1 MAFVKKT
8 WKDRL
13 SEFPKRWKLKLL
25 GTSGDTQS
33 VELELDDGTVITQGD
48 RFTAATMNDLE
59 QRIADAFESSVSG
72 VASFNGRVGA
82 VTPSNT
88 DYPSS
93 MIKHTNSDT
102 TETTVESAING
113 LAASKADGSQ
123 LRSAGSSGTDF
134 YFDYKNGK
142 YGWNSSPARGADT
155 FHPFKQPV
163 TLTKAISSKTTT
175 DLGEDHTYRYIDT
188 TGVVNTNSGTYTASS
203 RGASLDMGASNS
215 YRYVNTNGVPNT
227 NSGTYTFSSGSGG
240 TVDLGESNTYRYAN
254 AGNVYSYGFNAGK
267 DSVPIYNVMVAAGMY
282 GSTAT
287 ASANSVSLSSTN
299 SAAVFVNVRN
309 YNYIRIQTGE
319 TAQASIEYVYED
331 GNSSGENK
339 FNFSD
344 ITIGVSGVSFVLITV
359 YMSNG
364 SSATVTRS

>member
-82 VTPSNT
+82 VTPSNS

-142 YGWNSSPARGADT
+142 YGWNSSSARGADT

-163 TLTKAISSKTTT
+163 TLTKAITSKTTT
-175 DLGEDHTYRYIDT
+175 DLGADHQYRYIDT

-203 RGASLDMGASNS
+203 RGAALDMGASNS
-215 YRYVNTNGVPNT
+215 YRYVNTNGVPNS
-227 NSGTYTFSSGSGG
+227 NSGTYTFPSGDTGG
-240 TVDLGESNTYRYAN
+240 TKDMGVSNSYRYVN
-254 AGNVYSYGFNAGK
+254 AEHVYYKGVVDGR
-267 DSVPIYNVMVAAGMY
+267 
-282 GSTAT
+282 GSLFFWYYDFTVGVTTSESDYATAT
-287 ASANSVSLSSTN
+287 ASIDVGQAGRTAMAAFIGSVYCRSMSRYIADLYLVTASLSGNIATVSITLK
-299 SAAVFVNVRN
+299 
-309 YNYIRIQTGE
+309 GE
-319 TAQASIEYVYED
+319 Q
-331 GNSSGENK
+331 GPSSGVHW
-339 FNFSD
+339 FN
-344 ITIGVSGVSFVLITV
+344 GQVAVV
-359 YMSNG
+359 YI
-364 SSATVTRS
+364 